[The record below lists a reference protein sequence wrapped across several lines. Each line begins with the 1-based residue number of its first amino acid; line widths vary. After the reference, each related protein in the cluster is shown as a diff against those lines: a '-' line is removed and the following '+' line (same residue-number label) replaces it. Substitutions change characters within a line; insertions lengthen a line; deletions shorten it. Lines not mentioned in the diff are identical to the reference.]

1 MVTVAALLFK
11 LKRARLPNLSNYKA
25 VNLRLIEVFGSI
37 SMLTLSLK
45 TNYFYQNEFPK
56 WRIQAGGCRSSD
68 REAIRRVKAN
78 TDFP

>member
-1 MVTVAALLFK
+1 M
-11 LKRARLPNLSNYKA
+11 RSS
-25 VNLRLIEVFGSI
+25 LRLIEVFGSI

-56 WRIQAGGCRSSD
+56 WRIQTGGWRISD